1 MSYTITLHNKHH
13 IRRPSLATFFRTH
26 DAAENKI
33 LMISACIVIVLMALY
48 VVESNTLMFLQ
59 RSIPVKEGIVLDVK
73 SDVQGLE
80 IQATQL
86 QSSQKVQEAALSKEM
101 VFLKAV
107 SYVNAG
113 DAAVAMV
120 GTSR

>member
-1 MSYTITLHNKHH
+1 MSHTIALYKYHAKQTTHSTA
-13 IRRPSLATFFRTH
+13 RRSTNTREHALVVIGVCAVVVLA
-26 DAAENKI
+26 
-33 LMISACIVIVLMALY
+33 ALY
-48 VVESNTLMFLQ
+48 VVEANTLMFLQ
-59 RSIPVKEGIVLDVK
+59 RSIPVKESVVLDVK
-73 SDVQGLE
+73 SDVRGFE

-101 VFLKAV
+101 VFLKTV

-113 DAAVAMV
+113 ETPVAMA